1 MKNIAIK
8 LFLISLLNCILWF
21 KRFKKKRAFK
31 NRDETETGLEE
42 TSNVQKTEKEGATAE
57 QFRKTIGE
65 WLMNHRQS
73 KSMSIYRVAKDGKI
87 TISQVKAVEEG
98 STNYTIN
105 ILSGY
110 LTGCNLRISFH
121 SE

>member
-8 LFLISLLNCILWF
+8 LFLISLLNSILWF
-21 KRFKKKRAFK
+21 RRFKRKRAFK
-31 NRDETETGLEE
+31 TRDETKTGIEE
-42 TSNVQKTEKEGATAE
+42 PPNVQKPEKDGAAAE

-105 ILSGY
+105 I
-110 LTGCNLRISFH
+110 
-121 SE
+121 